1 MLAALI
7 VISAACI
14 VVALALAGAG
24 HGWGSATVV
33 SLAGLVTSPLTV
45 VAWAKRRSVTG
56 KRIALLLVVAA
67 IGANV
72 ALVNLTKAEG
82 THYFE
87 SAWSS
92 FPEVV
97 AVWAALWAVW
107 QVVALKALFWPGHPG
122 WTEE

>member
-1 MLAALI
+1 MLAALV

-24 HGWGSATVV
+24 HGWGSATLV
-33 SLAGLVTSPLTV
+33 SLASLVTSPLAV

-72 ALVNLTKAEG
+72 ALVSLTKAEG
-82 THYFE
+82 VHYFE
-87 SAWSS
+87 RAWSS
-92 FPEVV
+92 GREFVI
-97 AVWAALWAVW
+97 VWAVLWAAW
-107 QVVALKALFWPGHPG
+107 QVVALAALFWPGRPR